1 MKVHKQ
7 NQILSPFSNDQE
19 LIHQSKHLLLELYNC
34 DFEKLNDESFL
45 RCTLN
50 RAAKLANATV
60 LNLISNKFEPQ
71 GVTAI
76 ALLAESHI
84 SIHTWPESNYSAVD
98 IFTCGQNMMP
108 ELASQYLIES
118 LMAKEHSLRVIERN
132 PPSAVSKQDIRDIS
146 KALGFPWWDKPA
158 QPCLSSR
165 FPYGHEITSERL
177 KMVEKAEEYVL
188 FCFLNHF

>member
-1 MKVHKQ
+1 MEIYKK
-7 NQILSPFSNDQE
+7 NQILRSFHDDHKLS
-19 LIHQSKHLLLELYNC
+19 HQSKHLLLELYRC
-34 DFEKLNDESFL
+34 DCEKLNDESFL

-84 SIHTWPESNYSAVD
+84 SIHTWPESHYSAVD

-108 ELASQYLIES
+108 ELASQYLIKS
-118 LMAKEHSLRVIERN
+118 LIAKEHFLRVIERN
-132 PPSAVSKQDIRDIS
+132 LPSVI
-146 KALGFPWWDKPA
+146 P
-158 QPCLSSR
+158 
-165 FPYGHEITSERL
+165 T
-177 KMVEKAEEYVL
+177 
-188 FCFLNHF
+188 

>member
-1 MKVHKQ
+1 MKIHKKS
-7 NQILSPFSNDQE
+7 QILSSYGDEQI
-19 LIHQSKHLLLELYNC
+19 LSHQSKHLLLELYRC
-34 DFEKLNDESFL
+34 DCEKLNDEYFL
-45 RCTLN
+45 RCVLN

-108 ELASQYLIES
+108 ELASQYLIDS

-132 PPSAVSKQDIRDIS
+132 PPLPVSSKIRTVI
-146 KALGFPWWDKPA
+146 
-158 QPCLSSR
+158 
-165 FPYGHEITSERL
+165 
-177 KMVEKAEEYVL
+177 
-188 FCFLNHF
+188 

>member
-1 MKVHKQ
+1 MEIHKE
-7 NQILSPFSNDQE
+7 NQILSSFGDDKKLS
-19 LIHQSKHLLLELYNC
+19 HQSKHLLLELYRC
-34 DFEKLNDESFL
+34 DREKLNDESFV
-45 RCTLN
+45 RCILN

-98 IFTCGQNMMP
+98 VFTCGQNMMP

-118 LMAKEHSLRVIERN
+118 LMAKEHSLRVIARN
-132 PPSAVSKQDIRDIS
+132 PPSSVSNQIR
-146 KALGFPWWDKPA
+146 
-158 QPCLSSR
+158 
-165 FPYGHEITSERL
+165 T
-177 KMVEKAEEYVL
+177 VV
-188 FCFLNHF
+188 

>member
-1 MKVHKQ
+1 MEVSKK
-7 NQILSPFSNDQE
+7 NQILGSLSNE
-19 LIHQSKHLLLELYNC
+19 EKLIHQSKHLLLELYKC
-34 DFEKLNDESFL
+34 DSEKLNDESFL

-98 IFTCGQNMMP
+98 IFTCGQNMLP
-108 ELASQYLIES
+108 ELASQYLIEA
-118 LMAKEHSLRVIERN
+118 LKAEEHFLRVIDRN
-132 PPSAVSKQDIRDIS
+132 PPAAVHKQMR
-146 KALGFPWWDKPA
+146 
-158 QPCLSSR
+158 
-165 FPYGHEITSERL
+165 T
-177 KMVEKAEEYVL
+177 VV
-188 FCFLNHF
+188 

>member
-1 MKVHKQ
+1 MEVFKNNQ
-7 NQILSPFSNDQE
+7 NLSSFNNDQK
-19 LIHQSKHLLLELYNC
+19 LSHQSKHLLLELYNC
-34 DFEKLNDESFL
+34 DNKKLNDEPFL
-45 RCTLN
+45 RFTLN
-50 RAAKLANATV
+50 RAAKLAKATV

-132 PPSAVSKQDIRDIS
+132 PPSAVSEQIR
-146 KALGFPWWDKPA
+146 
-158 QPCLSSR
+158 
-165 FPYGHEITSERL
+165 T
-177 KMVEKAEEYVL
+177 VV
-188 FCFLNHF
+188 

>member
-1 MKVHKQ
+1 MEVPKK
-7 NQILSPFSNDQE
+7 NQFLHTFSNDE
-19 LIHQSKHLLLELYNC
+19 MLIHQSKHLLLELYRC
-34 DFEKLNDESFL
+34 DCEKLNDESFL

-108 ELASQYLIES
+108 ELASQYLIQS
-118 LMAKEHSLRVIERN
+118 LSAEEHSLRIIERN
-132 PPSAVSKQDIRDIS
+132 PPAKAFNEIRS
-146 KALGFPWWDKPA
+146 
-158 QPCLSSR
+158 
-165 FPYGHEITSERL
+165 
-177 KMVEKAEEYVL
+177 VV
-188 FCFLNHF
+188 

>member
-1 MKVHKQ
+1 MEIYKKKQ
-7 NQILSPFSNDQE
+7 ILNSFCDSQILS
-19 LIHQSKHLLLELYNC
+19 HQSKHFLLELYKC
-34 DFEKLNDESFL
+34 DCEKLNDESFL
-45 RCTLN
+45 RCILN

-98 IFTCGQNMMP
+98 IFTCGKNMMP

-118 LMAKEHSLRVIERN
+118 LMAKEHALRVIERN
-132 PPSAVSKQDIRDIS
+132 PPSTVPKQIR
-146 KALGFPWWDKPA
+146 
-158 QPCLSSR
+158 
-165 FPYGHEITSERL
+165 T
-177 KMVEKAEEYVL
+177 VV
-188 FCFLNHF
+188 

>member
-1 MKVHKQ
+1 MEVNKK
-7 NQILSPFSNDQE
+7 NQFLDSFIDDEKFSN
-19 LIHQSKHLLLELYNC
+19 QSKHLLLELYRC
-34 DFEKLNDESFL
+34 DCEKLNDESFL

-98 IFTCGQNMMP
+98 IFTCGQNMKP
-108 ELASQYLIES
+108 ELSSQYLIES

-132 PPSAVSKQDIRDIS
+132 PPSSVPEQVR
-146 KALGFPWWDKPA
+146 
-158 QPCLSSR
+158 
-165 FPYGHEITSERL
+165 T
-177 KMVEKAEEYVL
+177 VV
-188 FCFLNHF
+188 

>member
-1 MKVHKQ
+1 MKVPQKK
-7 NQILSPFSNDQE
+7 QILSSLNNDE
-19 LIHQSKHLLLELYNC
+19 KIIHQSKHLLLELYRC
-34 DFEKLNDESFL
+34 DYEKLNDESFL

-108 ELASQYLIES
+108 KLASQYLIEA
-118 LMAKEHSLRVIERN
+118 LKAEEHFLRVIERN
-132 PPSAVSKQDIRDIS
+132 PPAAVSKEIRTVI
-146 KALGFPWWDKPA
+146 
-158 QPCLSSR
+158 
-165 FPYGHEITSERL
+165 
-177 KMVEKAEEYVL
+177 
-188 FCFLNHF
+188 